1 MVDVVDTKTKSSDLE
16 KLVDVYDSKDNAID
30 LEELVKLENFKG
42 ENLNHGVSVMET
54 NKPLT
59 VPVVV
64 EKKRKVGRPRKQK
77 VEITKT
83 EVHTQRRRGRPRKV
97 KLDGN
102 KPAESQK
109 VVRESERL
117 KEKKKKLEV
126 KFEYKPENGEK
137 SIEGNLRKQSN
148 R

>member
-77 VEITKT
+77 DMEHQRKLSWT
-83 EVHTQRRRGRPRKV
+83 ETNQLKV
-97 KLDGN
+97 K
-102 KPAESQK
+102 KWSESQN
-109 VVRESERL
+109 V
-117 KEKKKKLEV
+117 
-126 KFEYKPENGEK
+126 
-137 SIEGNLRKQSN
+137 
-148 R
+148 

>member
-1 MVDVVDTKTKSSDLE
+1 MVEVIDTKTKSSDLE
-16 KLVDVYDSKDNAID
+16 ELVDVVDPKDKFID
-30 LEELVKLENFKG
+30 LEELVKSNNVKG
-42 ENLNHGVSVMET
+42 EDINHDVSVSET
-54 NKPLT
+54 KEPLS

-64 EKKRKVGRPRKQK
+64 KKKRKVGRPRKQK